1 MFVLVII
8 AIIFAAIVVALI
20 QGRSVQEGQLVAT
33 LTRYEAG
40 TKKVHSRYSYFSNG
54 RIEEHYYTGG
64 PPSVRWSKAEK
75 IQSLLSTLDS
85 QNIWNRVPAIRNPFN
100 QEEKQMFELK
110 YSGDTNRFL
119 SAIRTNS
126 FGPGSRD
133 EAIQVINRGKTNTAK
148 MYFS

>member
-1 MFVLVII
+1 
-8 AIIFAAIVVALI
+8 
-20 QGRSVQEGQLVAT
+20 
-33 LTRYEAG
+33 
-40 TKKVHSRYSYFSNG
+40 
-54 RIEEHYYTGG
+54 
-64 PPSVRWSKAEK
+64 
-75 IQSLLSTLDS
+75 
-85 QNIWNRVPAIRNPFN
+85 
-100 QEEKQMFELK
+100 MFELK